1 MQEVQI
7 AVTIAPDYQL
17 DRKLTQHLQHEQAN
31 FDIVEL
37 RVDQWPEFNE
47 EAYQQT
53 LETLR
58 VAVPEKEVLVT
69 YRTAQQGGQGD
80 ASETEYGQIIR
91 ALAKQQ
97 PNYIDI
103 EFDELASPTDVQK
116 LVNEAHNQRVK
127 VIISHHNFTET
138 PNLETLRFLYYKMH
152 QCGGDML
159 KVAVMPRTPEDVLTL
174 MSAMHQTS
182 VTISEQVIGIAM
194 GDLGKVSRLAT
205 GVFGGSISYGCLE
218 EPQAPGQGQ
227 VKDLRRALRDYR

>member
-17 DRKLTQHLQHEQAN
+17 DSKMIQQLQHYQAD

-37 RVDQWPEFNE
+37 RIDQWPEFDVE
-47 EAYQQT
+47 VYKRII
-53 LETLR
+53 ETLR
-58 VAVPEKEVLVT
+58 DVVPGKEILVT
-69 YRTAQQGGQGD
+69 YRTSHQGGKGN

-91 ALAKQQ
+91 AIAKQQ

-103 EFDELASPTDVQK
+103 EFDEHASPQDVQA

-182 VTISEQVIGIAM
+182 TTVSEQVIGIAM

-218 EPQAPGQGQ
+218 APQAPGQVQ
-227 VKDLRRALRDYR
+227 VKDLRRALRDYC

>member
-1 MQEVQI
+1 M
-7 AVTIAPDYQL
+7 
-17 DRKLTQHLQHEQAN
+17 
-31 FDIVEL
+31 
-37 RVDQWPEFNE
+37 
-47 EAYQQT
+47 
-53 LETLR
+53 
-58 VAVPEKEVLVT
+58 AVPEKEVLVT

-218 EPQAPGQGQ
+218 EPQAPGQVQ

>member
-1 MQEVQI
+1 MQKVQI

-159 KVAVMPRTPEDVLTL
+159 KIAVMPRTPEDVLTL

-182 VTISEQVIGIAM
+182 ATVSEQVIGIAM

-218 EPQAPGQGQ
+218 TPQAPGQVQ
-227 VKDLRRALRDYR
+227 VKDLRRALKDYR

>member
-103 EFDELASPTDVQK
+103 EFDELAAPTDVQK
-116 LVNEAHNQRVK
+116 VGKEAHNQRVK

-138 PNLETLRFLYYKMH
+138 PNLETLRFLYYKIH

-218 EPQAPGQGQ
+218 EPQAPGQVQ